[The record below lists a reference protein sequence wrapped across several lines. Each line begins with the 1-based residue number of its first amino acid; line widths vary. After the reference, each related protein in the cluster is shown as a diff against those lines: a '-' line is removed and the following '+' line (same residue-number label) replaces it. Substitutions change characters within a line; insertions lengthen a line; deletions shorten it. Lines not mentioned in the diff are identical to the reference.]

1 MVKGVSK
8 CVIEVNNTD
17 SEYFERAILF
27 VRPEKQDTHDDIV
40 NYQAIRYLKSLGADK
55 KRNNAKKKVYMFIMK
70 LALMG
75 SAGALI
81 AFILMNI

>member
-8 CVIEVNNTD
+8 CVIEVNNTQ

-40 NYQAIRYLKSLGADK
+40 NYQAIRYLNSLGAAK
-55 KRNNAKKKVYMFIMK
+55 KRSNAKRKIYMMILK
-70 LALMG
+70 LAVMG
-75 SAGALI
+75 SAGALL